1 MSEHGAPST
10 TPPVIP
16 GTHEGSLQPTGSAPA
31 GDGATIAAATSSPA
45 VATTGIRTYD
55 TVARL
60 NPAASSR
67 PTRWDI
73 VRQKT
78 EEVAQ

>member
-1 MSEHGAPST
+1 M
-10 TPPVIP
+10 IP
-16 GTHEGSLQPTGSAPA
+16 GTHEGSLHPTGSALA
-31 GDGATIAAATSSPA
+31 DVGVTTAAATSSPA
-45 VATTGIRTYD
+45 VTATGIRTYN

-60 NPAASSR
+60 NPAASSW

-73 VRQKT
+73 VRQNA